1 MQDQFPEVH
10 CKHHPTEHRGWL
22 YTSAGER
29 GDSNSS
35 PSFNRAGFVT
45 IDHNLLS
52 KPSSSLK
59 HLSLFCSNYLELL
72 LVGTLVFTVV
82 KQSHPRAAG
91 PQQAANLIMW
101 NNLQTQGKTNIYRS
115 KTSAGQ
121 LLPHT

>member
-1 MQDQFPEVH
+1 MQHQFPEVH
-10 CKHHPTEHRGWL
+10 CKHHPQSTE
-22 YTSAGER
+22 AGSTHQLER
-29 GDSNSS
+29 EGT
-35 PSFNRAGFVT
+35 PTVPPALNRAGFVT
-45 IDHNLLS
+45 IDHNLPS

-59 HLSLFCSNYLELL
+59 HVSLFCSNYLELL

-91 PQQAANLIMW
+91 PQHAAKLIMW

-121 LLPHT
+121 VLPHT